1 MLCYNF
7 DHNSYQ
13 IINTITVFL
22 SAFSGSFIGQSLLKK
37 HIPYGKNTY
46 ILLSALL
53 ATGISYQVTTQRTK
67 ACQAA
72 WMAAEDKHTYFK
84 RGSQA
89 EE

>member
-7 DHNSYQ
+7 DHNTYQ
-13 IINTITVFL
+13 IINTITVIL

-46 ILLSALL
+46 VLLSALL

-84 RGSQA
+84 HGSQA